1 MTRAHTTIGDRPIAS
16 PAKLEMDAIKAEII
30 TVLKVRPYATAE
42 LQQIIQRR
50 GITCQ
55 TYQLRIALDGLANE
69 GIIACDA
76 GEWRAIHG

>member
-1 MTRAHTTIGDRPIAS
+1 MTRAHTTFRDRPIAS
-16 PAKLEMDAIKAEII
+16 PTKLEMDAIKAEIV
-30 TVLKVRPYATAE
+30 TVLKVRPYATAK

-69 GIIACDA
+69 GVIVCDA
-76 GEWRAIHG
+76 GEWMVNHG